1 VTDKGIERA
10 FRRYREHAGL
20 AFWLYL
26 TEDWIAQDGA
36 TPLLPEGGAH

>member
-1 VTDKGIERA
+1 VTDTGIERA

-26 TEDWIAQDGA
+26 TEDWVAQDGA
-36 TPLLPEGGAH
+36 APPVPDGRAD